1 MTDNSI
7 TTDNSLMTDN
17 FKSLQEKNQ
26 QVLDNISNLQQQEK
40 KLYDSLENSNL
51 SSEERQQI
59 IVKINEISQMRLNMY
74 ISMKDMHSLYNNNV
88 ESSSNALDQSI
99 SAIQIIENQLN
110 DTKNKINLLD
120 DQKNNQLR
128 LVEINTYYGKRYN
141 ANSVIMKTVI
151 LMCIPLIVLAILVNN
166 GMLLPKLY
174 AFFSAIVLIY
184 GCVVLGYQLIDI
196 SNRDNMNWDEYNW
209 YFDKT
214 KAPIID
220 DDINVSPVNPWNPP
234 DVTCVGAVCCYAG
247 TTYDS
252 IKKVCVPNKCN

>member
-1 MTDNSI
+1 
-7 TTDNSLMTDN
+7 
-17 FKSLQEKNQ
+17 
-26 QVLDNISNLQQQEK
+26 
-40 KLYDSLENSNL
+40 
-51 SSEERQQI
+51 
-59 IVKINEISQMRLNMY
+59 
-74 ISMKDMHSLYNNNV
+74 MKDMHSLYNNNV